1 MITLD
6 RWAWFIGEISRPLSI
21 CVGSFAA
28 SVASVIVSLRVEN
41 GNDGALVIAACFA
54 GVSALYGFKA
64 VEVARVAR
72 SDADVRIAES
82 EAKK

>member
-1 MITLD
+1 MTLE

-21 CVGSFAA
+21 CVSSFAA
-28 SVASVIVSLRVEN
+28 SVASVIVAFRVEN
-41 GNDGALVIAACFA
+41 GTDGALVIAAIFA

-72 SDADVRIAES
+72 SQADVKIAENN
-82 EAKK
+82 K